1 MKKVKVDDLVIGRVY
16 DIYYEGELIIKGKE
30 LSRAIKFFYDF
41 SESYM
46 SQGKKGIVRK
56 EEAVVF
62 ESSYPCN
69 YPSVHTTLSFKNLPL
84 ELKVRFGERANIQHL
99 EFHEYVD
106 ENTIKELAEKEA
118 KLLKELAEVR
128 EAQKRQ
134 KFSF

>member
-16 DIYYEGELIIKGKE
+16 DVYYEGELIIKGKE
-30 LSRAIKFFYDF
+30 LSRASKFFYDF
-41 SESYM
+41 SESYV
-46 SQGKKGIVRK
+46 SQKRMGVIRK
-56 EEAVVF
+56 EEAVML
-62 ESSYPCN
+62 ESSFPYN
-69 YPSVHTTLSFKNLPL
+69 FPSVHTALSFNDSPL

-118 KLLKELAEVR
+118 KLLKELAEIR